1 MTPSETAD
9 DPLSDEGAALLDALR
24 RALRRAGWTQGRLAE
39 ELGVGTATVKR
50 WLHGRGLGFTTLARL
65 TALADTSLAELTDD
79 GRRDGGDRDR
89 LTLAQEEALTQ
100 DAALSTVFF
109 LIINGWPPSEAVD
122 AFHIPAETVERAVAR
137 LERLALVDRL
147 AGGRIRAR
155 IDPRHSW
162 QRAPMRQHF
171 ERHLKQLFFSLDYG
185 DPDTIFGSEM
195 VKLSPIGVARIRDR
209 IEQLRSE
216 LRAIARDDQRSA
228 ALPGEW
234 FAVLAVARSL
244 KPLIER

>member
-1 MTPSETAD
+1 MTPANASH

-24 RALRRAGWTQGRLAE
+24 RALRRAGWTQARLAG

-65 TALADTSLAELTDD
+65 VALADTSLAELAED
-79 GRRDGGDRDR
+79 GRHAARDRDQ

-109 LIINGWPPSEAVD
+109 LIINGWPTSEAID
-122 AFHIPAETVERAVAR
+122 AFHIPAAMVEQAVAR
-137 LERLALVDRL
+137 LERLALIDRL
-147 AGGRIRAR
+147 SGGRIRAR

-216 LRAIARDDQRSA
+216 LRAIARDDQRNA

-244 KPLIER
+244 KPLIDP